1 MTEKSADLFT
11 FLNEVTVSKR
21 EDFYDNLTDKEKG
34 TYKSSRW
41 MVHRFLSMNVHY
53 LQLVNELQMYSSIIP
68 DKAHYKFLVKALPRN
83 KQYNKYIKNSKSDKY
98 EEWLV
103 KLVGKHYNI
112 SHKEAVEYLNI
123 YYASDKAA
131 LTTLCKM
138 YATDPKL
145 LKKAKL

>member
-1 MTEKSADLFT
+1 MNEKPADLFS
-11 FLNEVTVSKR
+11 FLNEVTVGKR
-21 EDFYDNLTDKEKG
+21 EDFYDNLADAEKK
-34 TYKSSRW
+34 TYKSSRY
-41 MVHRFLSMNVHY
+41 MLHRFLSMNIHFTPI
-53 LQLVNELQMYSSIIP
+53 VNEVQRYSSIIP
-68 DKAHYKFLVKALPRN
+68 DNAHYKFLAKALPRG
-83 KQYNKYIKNSKSDKY
+83 KQYNKYIKNSKDSKY
-98 EEWLV
+98 EEWLI